1 MAEVERIFGPVP
13 RHRAAVNDPGGLLSV
28 AQDQKIQRVARKIRN
43 RFPQIFASYYLGK
56 MPDRAHALAY
66 GAWLQN
72 RCRLSPGEPKL
83 GDNFTVLLFVDPIA
97 RQASLTVGYALE
109 SILDLDTLGEILD
122 RAEPELRRARWASAA
137 MTAWSLLLVKLNRAW
152 ALSRKEQKS

>member
-28 AQDQKIQRVARKIRN
+28 AQDQRIQRVARKIRN
-43 RFPQIFASYYLGK
+43 RFPQVFASYYLGK

-66 GAWLQN
+66 GTWLQN
-72 RCRLSPGEPKL
+72 RCRLTPGEPKL
-83 GDNFTVLLFVDPIA
+83 GENFTVLLFVDPVA

-122 RAEPELRRARWASAA
+122 RVEPDLRRARWAGAA
-137 MTAWSLLLVKLNRAW
+137 MSAWRHLLVKLDRAW
-152 ALSRKEQKS
+152 VRLRKEKRV